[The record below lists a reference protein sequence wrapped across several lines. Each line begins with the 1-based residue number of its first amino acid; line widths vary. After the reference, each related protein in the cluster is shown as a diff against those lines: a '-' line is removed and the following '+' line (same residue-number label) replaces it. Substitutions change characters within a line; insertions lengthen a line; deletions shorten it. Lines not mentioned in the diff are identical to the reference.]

1 MKNKIFLFGGLLLMS
16 SIQRTRKLALVDC
29 NSFYVSCE
37 RLFNPRIRR
46 KPVVVLSNNDGC
58 IISRSNEAK
67 ALGIK
72 MGEPYFKAK
81 DIIVKNKVEVFSS
94 NYSLYGDLSRRVM
107 RTLKRF
113 NSEIEVYSIDE
124 AFLDLSNFLDSEV
137 EKVGKEIRETVLQWT
152 GIPTSIGIAKT
163 KTLSKIANHI
173 AKKKQSGV
181 TSLIGI
187 ENLDPVLEKI
197 EINDVWGVGRQLT
210 KFYQKNGIYNAKQ
223 LKNKSNTWIKKSS
236 NVLGSR
242 TAMELRGIPCINLE
256 TTQTKR
262 KSCVVSRSF
271 GKRIEKFQELK
282 EAVANYCLNASEK
295 IRSESLVAKAITV
308 FVRTSPFQRNFG
320 YYSNAKTIDFPIATN
335 NSIETVKTA
344 VNILEKIFKNGYQY
358 QKAGV
363 MLTGLRNDDGRKNLF
378 SSEKDEK
385 IDSLMR
391 SIDNTNYRYGRST
404 LSLASAGVQKKW
416 NMRRQYSSKIDT
428 ADFYCLPKIKAI

>member
-1 MKNKIFLFGGLLLMS
+1 MS
-16 SIQRTRKLALVDC
+16 SIQCTKKIALIDC

-37 RLFNPRIRR
+37 RLFNPKIRK

-58 IISRSNEAK
+58 IVSRSNEAK

-81 DIIVKNKVEVFSS
+81 DIIIKNDVQVFSS

-113 NSEIEVYSIDE
+113 NSDIEVYSIDE
-124 AFLDLSNFLDSEV
+124 AFMDLSNFPDNEV
-137 EKVGKEIRETVLQWT
+137 EKVAQEIRATVLQWT

-163 KTLSKIANHI
+163 KTLSKVANHI
-173 AKKKQSGV
+173 AKKKQSGI
-181 TSLIGI
+181 TNFIGV
-187 ENLDPVLEKI
+187 ENIDPLLEKVD
-197 EINDVWGVGRQLT
+197 INDVWGVGRQLT
-210 KFYQKNGIYNAKQ
+210 KFYHKNGIYNAKQ

-242 TAMELRGIPCINLE
+242 TAMELRGVSCIDLE
-256 TTQTKR
+256 KTKSKR

-271 GKRIEKFQELK
+271 GQRIEKYQELK
-282 EAVANYCLNASEK
+282 EAVAGYCLNASEK
-295 IRSESLVAKAITV
+295 IRSESLVAKSITV
-308 FVRTSPFQRNFG
+308 FIRTSPFQNRFG
-320 YYSNAKTIDFPIATN
+320 YYSNSKTIDFPIGTN
-335 NSIETVKTA
+335 DSIEIVKTA
-344 VNILEKIFKNGYQY
+344 LIALESIFKNGYRY

-363 MLTGLRNDDGRKNLF
+363 LLSGLSEATNNKNLF

-385 IDSLMR
+385 INSLMK

-404 LSLASAGVQKKW
+404 LSLASAGVHKRW
-416 NMRRQYSSKIDT
+416 NMKREYSSKIDT
-428 ADFYCLPKIKAI
+428 ADFHYLPTIKA